1 MTALPHA
8 LNDPAWLHGVT
19 AFTTVRVRD
28 GVPLL
33 WEAHL
38 TRLAGTCAFLGL
50 PDPSSEAEAV
60 RARLGR
66 HREGRLRLTV
76 TSGGLLATEGTL
88 AKLPR
93 EVRSGVRVVVTDVR
107 VHPQLAAHKTGNYL
121 PYVLAGREAAARGAF
136 EGLLLD
142 AGGGAVVDGSRT
154 GLLLDVDGTLIVPHG
169 GLPSVTRAALLEAWG
184 RPWSCRAVGP
194 DDLRRATH
202 VWIAGSGVGVLSVRE
217 VLLGGQVLTF
227 EVRDVPALHPAFAP
241 PLRPR

>member
-33 WEAHL
+33 WQAHVA
-38 TRLAGTCAFLGL
+38 RLAGTCAFLGL
-50 PDPSSEAEAV
+50 PDPASEAEAV

-76 TSGGLLATEGTL
+76 TSGGLLATEGPL
-88 AKLPR
+88 ATLPR
-93 EVRSGVRVVVTDVR
+93 EVRSGVRVVITDVR

-154 GLLLDVDGTLIVPHG
+154 GLLLDVDGTLIVPEG

-184 RPWSCRAVGP
+184 RPWSYRVVGP
-194 DDLRRATH
+194 NDLRRATH

-217 VLLGGQVLTF
+217 VLLDGQVLTF

-241 PLRPR
+241 PLRSR